1 MWHESGIEEKL
12 QAMFSR
18 LQINDMLYIY
28 GDPIY
33 GSAYGVIGSY
43 RRTGGVPVRPLS
55 LEQLASNRAM
65 AKVRISVEQVFGLN
79 VWMWAYNNFKY
90 GMRAGHSP
98 VGALYLVAV
107 LLVNI
112 QTCLRG
118 NQVSEWF
125 QCTPPS
131 LDEYFHS
138 VL

>member
-1 MWHESGIEEKL
+1 MWHNSGIERKL
-12 QAMFSR
+12 EALFSE
-18 LQINDMLYIY
+18 LDINDMLYIY
-28 GDPIY
+28 GDPAY

-43 RRTGGVPVRPLS
+43 RRTGGVPAKPLS

-79 VWMWAYNNFKY
+79 VRMWAYNNFKF

-112 QTCLRG
+112 QTCLRS

-125 QCTPPS
+125 QCMPPS
-131 LDEYFHS
+131 LDEYFQS

>member
-1 MWHESGIEEKL
+1 MWHKSSIEEEL
-12 QAMFSR
+12 QALFSR
-18 LQINDMLYIY
+18 LQVNDMLYIY
-28 GDPIY
+28 RDPAY

-43 RRTGGVPVRPLS
+43 RRTGGVPARPLS
-55 LEQLASNRAM
+55 PEQLASNRAI
-65 AKVRISVEQVFGLN
+65 AKVQISVEQIFGLN
-79 VWMWAYNNFKY
+79 VRMWAYNNFKY
-90 GMRAGHSP
+90 GIRARHSP

-125 QCTPPS
+125 QCTLPL